1 MSRLELFASHVRVVI
16 ESRLASATAAL
27 QAIWAAASS
36 PYVPTRQVERFS
48 VEPDADGWSVLHGDR
63 TVHTGLADDDVAPAA
78 EGAIY
83 RGLLDWHSQHTVFHA
98 ACVVHGRTPALFVGD
113 SGSGKSSLALCAVR
127 AGFDYFGDEHVI
139 TDGNL
144 VWGLPR
150 AIQFDVIGS
159 DEQLPDWLEGAD
171 TSSYRLRDRDGR
183 RKVLP
188 FFSVGERAARR
199 ALPAAEARVFF
210 LHTAR
215 STSLRPRSP
224 LEALQGLHEAALGT
238 PHAALGTL
246 VGPSRAF
253 ELEWSDP
260 HAAIEQVVFICSAAR

>member
-1 MSRLELFASHVRVVI
+1 MSRLELFVSHVQVVI
-16 ESRLASATAAL
+16 ESRFASATAVL

-48 VEPDADGWSVLHGDR
+48 IEPDPDGWSVLHGDE
-63 TVHTGLADDDVAPAA
+63 TVHTGLADDDVAPAM

-98 ACVVHGRTPALFVGD
+98 ACVAHGRTPVLFVGS
-113 SGSGKSSLALCAVR
+113 SGSGKSSLALSAVR

-150 AIQFDVIGS
+150 AIQFDVLGS
-159 DEQLPDWLEGAD
+159 DERLPDWLQGAD
-171 TSSYRLRDRDGR
+171 VSSYRLRDRDGR
-183 RKVLP
+183 GKVLP

-199 ALPAAEARVFF
+199 ALPAAEACIFF
-210 LHTAR
+210 VARAR
-215 STSLRPRSP
+215 STTLRPRSP
-224 LEALQGLHEAALGT
+224 LEALQGLHEATLGV
-238 PHAALGTL
+238 PHVALGTL
-246 VGPSRAF
+246 VGPRRAF
-253 ELEWSDP
+253 DLEWSDP
-260 HAAIEQVVFICSAAR
+260 DAAIDQLVRAEIG